1 MPRDR
6 LAELDRYPQV
16 STLDNAAVEAADV
29 EKGKK
34 TPWATYRDEE
44 MDSFFAS
51 VKKIRHDFLRQIE
64 TATPEVEAG
73 YDELIRAAS
82 KRETAM
88 ATNRIEKYGEMI
100 KTTSS
105 RTKVHLD
112 NMPSRTEE
120 FRSRLE
126 AHLISMGAS
135 KHEAQIESKGNSD
148 VRIRQAQY
156 KSLMARFIA
165 VMSRYNDVQQRS
177 KDRHVEDLVQQIKTS
192 DPHKFDSATGELEA
206 RRLAESG
213 ESLTLLS
220 NSDKLATAEE
230 ALGRIRGRHEDIQRL
245 AKSLAELHQMFL
257 DMAIMVEQ
265 QGAMVDQIE
274 DNVAKSANYVVRAK
288 VQLTK
293 ARKFQAKAREKRNFC
308 IGASIA
314 AAALL
319 IIIIVYA

>member
-1 MPRDR
+1 
-6 LAELDRYPQV
+6 
-16 STLDNAAVEAADV
+16 
-29 EKGKK
+29 
-34 TPWATYRDEE
+34 
-44 MDSFFAS
+44 
-51 VKKIRHDFLRQIE
+51 
-64 TATPEVEAG
+64 
-73 YDELIRAAS
+73 
-82 KRETAM
+82 
-88 ATNRIEKYGEMI
+88 
-100 KTTSS
+100 
-105 RTKVHLD
+105 
-112 NMPSRTEE
+112 
-120 FRSRLE
+120 
-126 AHLISMGAS
+126 MGAS

-213 ESLTLLS
+213 ESLTVVKPTHPRAATPFLQHPPCQAHPNLNVQLLS

-319 IIIIVYA
+319 IVSTLLGYLRTVTLALTPQCLWSTIDHHCVRLSCDYGAFVMLKVYL